1 LRRLF
6 SIVTSSISKGEE
18 LEQLQSSAVSKSG
31 FGIKSV
37 LSMAKVAADA
47 VERAT
52 QGIVGAGGDGG
63 TLLSDWNSMIT
74 LSHVEVREFNTEV
87 NDCGKRNYIC

>member
-52 QGIVGAGGDGG
+52 QGIVGDGG